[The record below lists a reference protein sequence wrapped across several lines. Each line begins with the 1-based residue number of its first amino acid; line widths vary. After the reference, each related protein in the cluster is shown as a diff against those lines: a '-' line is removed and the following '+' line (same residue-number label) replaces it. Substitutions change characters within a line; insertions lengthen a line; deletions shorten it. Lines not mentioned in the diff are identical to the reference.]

1 VATRLERIGADGRSG
16 FCRVTHGAR
25 AHRTR
30 TQGGQKRRQA
40 KKDKK
45 GELKMPKT
53 KKSTKVVATKS
64 QRVSPTVTLKK
75 AAKQDE
81 LPKQAAGIL
90 KVLEANGGKLTV
102 VELTKRMEGKIETRQ
117 ATAAIWG
124 FYRARLVSKGF
135 VAVAKGGTR

>member
-1 VATRLERIGADGRSG
+1 
-16 FCRVTHGAR
+16 
-25 AHRTR
+25 
-30 TQGGQKRRQA
+30 
-40 KKDKK
+40 
-45 GELKMPKT
+45 MPKT

-64 QRVSPTVTLKK
+64 QHVSPTVTLKK